1 MSPHRFKLPLHPSKR
16 SMQVATAATAVL
28 TAVGVTTTSA
38 VADPPPPTNS
48 TDALNQLQDLSHQAE
63 QLTEAYK
70 KAEDDHAARLADLDR
85 AKSDAANAE
94 QAANQAHNDEQSH
107 RDAVDRIS
115 HSSYEGATLSKMS
128 ALLTSNDAQE
138 FLDRSATLDTLAR
151 DNDQAIQQYEA
162 ASQQAQAAEQ
172 QTADARTRAS
182 QAEAGAA
189 QIQNDLAGKKSAM
202 DAQIAKTKQVY
213 DSLSAQEKAQL
224 DAPPPPPPP
233 PPRAAAPA
241 PAPAPAAP
249 SSAGSAAMVAVN
261 AALSKQGDPYVW
273 GATGPNS
280 FDCSGLVQWAYNQAG
295 ISLPRSTYSQVTVGR
310 SVSVSAMQPG
320 DLVFYYSDYSHVAMY
335 IGNGNVVHAP
345 QTGETV
351 KVTQYQYI
359 GAVTAVRR
367 VAG

>member
-1 MSPHRFKLPLHPSKR
+1 MSPHRFTPHSRPSKR
-16 SMQVATAATAVL
+16 GIQVATAATAVL

-48 TDALNQLQDLSHQAE
+48 TDALNQLRDLSHQAE

-70 KAEDDHAARLADLDR
+70 QAEDDHAAKLADLDR
-85 AKSDAANAE
+85 ANTDATNAE
-94 QAANQAHNDEQSH
+94 QAVDQARNDEQSH

-115 HSSYEGATLSKMS
+115 HASYEGATLSKVS
-128 ALLTSNDAQE
+128 ALLTSTNPQD
-138 FLDRSATLDTLAR
+138 FLDRSSTLDALAK
-151 DNDQAIQQYEA
+151 DNNRAIQQYEA
-162 ASQQAQAAEQ
+162 AAEQAQAAEQ
-172 QTADARTRAS
+172 QTADARSRAA

-189 QIQNDLAGKKSAM
+189 QIERDLAGKKAAM
-202 DAQIAKTKQVY
+202 DDQIAKTKQVY
-213 DSLSAQEKAQL
+213 ASLSAQEKARL
-224 DAPPPPPPP
+224 DAPASPPPS
-233 PPRAAAPA
+233 APA
-241 PAPAPAAP
+241 PAGP
-249 SSAGSAAMVAVN
+249 SSASGAAMVAVN
-261 AALSKQGDPYVW
+261 AALSKQGAPYVW
-273 GATGPNS
+273 GATGPSS

-310 SVSVSAMQPG
+310 SVSVGAMQPG
-320 DLVFYYSDYSHVAMY
+320 DLVFYYSDFSHVAIY